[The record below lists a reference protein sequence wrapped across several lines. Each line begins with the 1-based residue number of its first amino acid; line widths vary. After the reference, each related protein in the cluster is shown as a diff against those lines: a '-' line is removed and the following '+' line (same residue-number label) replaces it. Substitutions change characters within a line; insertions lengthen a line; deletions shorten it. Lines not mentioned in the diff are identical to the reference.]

1 MSMVTGPSASS
12 AARSAGSRPVI
23 RAVAAARPASAPC
36 QCLAVNRRA
45 SPVAVEV
52 ASPGTGVTC
61 CPAASARSRSR
72 PTRKSSPASWAA
84 AIPASTCPPVNP
96 RARCLTG
103 PIASSRASIRPS
115 LPHSSVTA
123 SIPPAAVSDG
133 SAAPIC
139 IRPRVLACLPD
150 AITIPVTCFLRDSGA
165 VTPYHPRNNKL
176 SREPAV
182 ACRRST
188 HGFGSEQSRSAS
200 PSLAYEPGCD
210 QAVCLSVHNFRAGGD
225 QPSRLS
231 KGVVPVGMQV
241 QKG

>member
-23 RAVAAARPASAPC
+23 RAVAAARPALAPR
-36 QCLAVNRRA
+36 QCRAVNRRA
-45 SPVAVEV
+45 SPLAVEV

-96 RARCLTG
+96 RRRCLTG

-115 LPHSSVTA
+115 LPHSSVIA
-123 SIPPAAVSDG
+123 IIPPAAVSDG

-150 AITIPVTCFLRDSGA
+150 TITIPVTCFLRDSGA
-165 VTPYHPRNNKL
+165 VTPYHPRNNTL

-182 ACRRST
+182 AWRRST
-188 HGFGSEQSRSAS
+188 HGFGSELDCHRYPLGQRSVLHARSS
-200 PSLAYEPGCD
+200 PST
-210 QAVCLSVHNFRAGGD
+210 QT
-225 QPSRLS
+225 
-231 KGVVPVGMQV
+231 V
-241 QKG
+241 QKR